1 MNIYYYI
8 LLRSSLIKIKKI
20 ENGRPKALDNQS
32 IENIS
37 KIISDAPEIST
48 DHIKNLIKEEY
59 VETIKR
65 RNLHSFDKK
74 IKPIQYA
81 SLHKYLSY
89 FERKHN
95 INMIETGLK
104 FSSL

>member
-1 MNIYYYI
+1 M
-8 LLRSSLIKIKKI
+8 
-20 ENGRPKALDNQS
+20 DNQS

-37 KIISDAPEIST
+37 KIISGSPEIST
-48 DHIKNLIKEEY
+48 ERIKKLIKEEY

-65 RNLHSFDKK
+65 RNLHSLDKK

-104 FSSL
+104 ISSL